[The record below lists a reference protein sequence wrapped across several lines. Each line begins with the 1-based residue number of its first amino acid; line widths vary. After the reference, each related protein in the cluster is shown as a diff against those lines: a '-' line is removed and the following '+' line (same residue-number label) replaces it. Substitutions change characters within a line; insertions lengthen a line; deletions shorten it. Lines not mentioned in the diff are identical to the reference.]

1 MNGAES
7 LVRTFVSGG
16 VGVCFANPGTSEMH
30 FVAALDRVAGM
41 RCVLGLFEGV
51 VTGAADGYAR
61 MTGTP
66 ALTLLHLAP
75 GLGNGLANLHNASRA
90 HSPIVNVIGDH
101 ATYHKQYDAPLNGDI
116 EAVARPYSKWLRSC
130 RSSADIARD
139 GAEAVAAARTP
150 PGQIA
155 TLILPADT
163 AWGEGGEIAE
173 VPSPPPAA
181 SPTAEALDTAARLL
195 RNGRPTAIVLGG
207 AALRGNALLSAGR
220 IAACC
225 GASLFAPY
233 SVARMERGA
242 GRVAVERIPYVI
254 EQAVAR
260 LAGFPQMILV
270 GAPAPVAFFA
280 YPDKP
285 SVVTPPGC
293 DIHRL
298 AEPRHDLDAALALL
312 AEAVGAARTPPKL
325 QQRVSSAVPTG
336 KVTLAGLAAVIA
348 ALIPENAIVIDE
360 SITSGRGLLPATSG
374 SVPHDWL
381 ANTGGSIGI
390 ALPLAV
396 GAAVACPDRRV
407 LCLESDG
414 SAMYTLQALWTMAR
428 EGLNVT
434 TVLFANRSYNILKS
448 ELANVG
454 AGNPGRKALDM
465 LEIGHPDLD
474 WCRLAAGMGVPAS
487 RATDLE
493 TFAAALAKGLHTD
506 GPTLVELVL

>member
-7 LVRTFVSGG
+7 LVRTFVGGG
-16 VGVCFANPGTSEMH
+16 VNVCFANPGTSEMH
-30 FVAALDRVAGM
+30 FVAALDRVEGM

-61 MTGTP
+61 MTANP

-101 ATYHKQYDAPLNGDI
+101 ATYHKKYDAPLNGDI
-116 EAVARPYSKWLRSC
+116 EAVARPYSKWLRT
-130 RSSADIARD
+130 SSRAADIARD

-150 PGQIA
+150 PGRIA

-163 AWGEGGEIAE
+163 AWSEGGEVAA

-181 SPTAEALDTAARLL
+181 LPAGEAIETAACML

-207 AALRGNALLSAGR
+207 AALRGDALVSAGR
-220 IAACC
+220 IAAAC
-225 GASLFAPY
+225 GATLFAPY

-254 EQAVAR
+254 DQALAR

-270 GAPAPVAFFA
+270 GAPPPVAFFA
-280 YPDKP
+280 YPGKP

-293 DIHRL
+293 EIHRL
-298 AEPRHDLDAALALL
+298 AEPQHDLAAALAALV
-312 AEAVGAARTPPKL
+312 EAIGAARTPPVLRERIK
-325 QQRVSSAVPTG
+325 STPPGG
-336 KVTLAGLAAVIA
+336 KVTLPGLAAVVA
-348 ALIPENAIVIDE
+348 ALIPDNAIVVDE
-360 SITSGRGLLPATSG
+360 SVTSGRGLLPATSG
-374 SVPHDWL
+374 SAPHDWL
-381 ANTGGSIGI
+381 VNTGGSIGI
-390 ALPLAV
+390 ALPLAA

-407 LCLESDG
+407 VCLEADG
-414 SAMYTLQALWTMAR
+414 SGMYTLQALWTMAR
-428 EGLNVT
+428 ESLDVT
-434 TVLFANRSYNILKS
+434 TVVFANRSYNILKS

-465 LEIGHPDLD
+465 LEIGQPDLD
-474 WCRLAAGMGVPAS
+474 WCRLATGMGVPAS
-487 RATDLE
+487 RAEDLDS
-493 TFAAALAKGLHTD
+493 FAAALAKGLRTD
-506 GPTLVELVL
+506 GPTLIELVV